1 MGVSSYACK
10 HHPTMKLCVAVIAV
24 IGFACNT
31 ANSYAREFSY
41 GIGHGGAI
49 RGLGDAQDYS
59 PAEASK
65 NSVDTVSS
73 DFLPVDYLVTE
84 VAERQKRSPH
94 HHKKK
99 QAHKRKHRQ
108 DKHKIFQTYLKSIRN
123 GVQGVKTRVQ
133 NGFNL
138 FAAAV
143 QNAVGNAQNAV
154 QNFKTRLRKHKEAKK
169 RHKKQRRHKKH
180 HQ

>member
-10 HHPTMKLCVAVIAV
+10 HLPTMKLCVAVIAV
-24 IGFACNT
+24 IGFACNA
-31 ANSYAREFSY
+31 ANSYDREFSH

-59 PAEASK
+59 ADEASE
-65 NSVDTVSS
+65 NSADIVSS
-73 DFLPVDYLVTE
+73 DFIPGDFLVTE
-84 VAERQKRSPH
+84 VQERQKRSPH
-94 HHKKK
+94 RHKKK
-99 QAHKRKHRQ
+99 QTHKRKHRQ
-108 DKHKIFQTYLKSIRN
+108 NKHKILRSYLKSIRN

-143 QNAVGNAQNAV
+143 QNAVGNAQM
-154 QNFKTRLRKHKEAKK
+154 QFRISR
-169 RHKKQRRHKKH
+169 QD
-180 HQ
+180 